1 MAGGAV
7 KDARIQ
13 PQGLPLN
20 AFSATSALQTAGI
33 LAVIGQAAARLTP
46 GRGNSRRAQGRP
58 PLATASRG
66 PAMGSADPLTRP

>member
-46 GRGNSRRAQGRP
+46 GRGNSRRAQGRH
-58 PLATASRG
+58 AA
-66 PAMGSADPLTRP
+66 PARHRKPRPRHGQR